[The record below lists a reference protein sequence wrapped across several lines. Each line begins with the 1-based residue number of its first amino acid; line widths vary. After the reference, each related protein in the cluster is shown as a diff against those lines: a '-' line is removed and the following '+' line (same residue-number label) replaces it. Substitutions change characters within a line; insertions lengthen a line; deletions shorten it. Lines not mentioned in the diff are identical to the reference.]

1 MDNFNFY
8 SPTEFVFGKDR
19 ENECGELVKKYGG
32 TKVLIHYG
40 GGSAVRSG
48 LIDRVK
54 ASLDAAGIAHVE
66 LGGVKPNPRDT
77 LIYKGIEMVRA
88 NGVDFILAVGGGSTI
103 DSSKG
108 IAVGALYDG
117 DFWDFYAKKLPVTKA
132 LPIGVVQTIAAAGS
146 EGSGDS
152 VVTKEDGMLKR
163 DIGSD
168 VIRPKFAVQNP
179 ALLCTLPAYQT
190 ACGITDIMAH
200 VFERYFTN
208 TLEVETT
215 DRLCE
220 ALLITM
226 LKEGPR
232 VMADSANYQARANIM
247 WAGTVAHNGLVGCG
261 RSQDWNSHAI
271 EHELSGLYDC
281 AHGAGLAVIMPAWM
295 EYVVDHNVMRFAQM
309 ATRVFGC
316 QMNFEN
322 PKATALEGIRA
333 FRRFLHSIGMPIN
346 FAELGAKEEDIP
358 KLVEKLNPGDGWGFV
373 PLKAKD
379 VTAIYTIAAQATLE
393 SFWNHFRY
401 EKKRSPSGSASCN
414 MFSNYRR
421 AMSPLA
427 TSLSRSLLWALLTS
441 SSVSV
446 RSMAW

>member
-1 MDNFNFY
+1 MENFNFY

-54 ASLDAAGIAHVE
+54 ASLDAAGIPHVE
-66 LGGVKPNPRDT
+66 LGGVKPNPHDS
-77 LIYKGIEMVRA
+77 LVYKGIEIVCQ
-88 NGVDFILAVGGGSTI
+88 NGIDFILAVGGGSTI
-103 DSSKG
+103 DSSKA
-108 IAVGALYDG
+108 IAMGAVYDG
-117 DFWDFYAKKLPVTKA
+117 DFWDFYDGKASAAAA

-163 DIGSD
+163 GASSEH
-168 VIRPKFAVQNP
+168 IRPKFAVQNP

-208 TLEVETT
+208 TLEVEIT

-220 ALLITM
+220 AVLLTM
-226 LKEGPR
+226 VKEGPR
-232 VMADSANYQARANIM
+232 AIADPANYQVRANIM
-247 WAGTVAHNGLVGCG
+247 WAGTVAHNGVVGCG

-271 EHELSGLYDC
+271 EHELSALYDC
-281 AHGAGLAVIMPAWM
+281 AHGAGLAVIMPSWM

-316 QMNFEN
+316 EMNFEN
-322 PKATALEGIRA
+322 PKATALEGVKA

-379 VTAIYTIAAQATLE
+379 VTAIYTIAAHATLE
-393 SFWNHFRY
+393 
-401 EKKRSPSGSASCN
+401 
-414 MFSNYRR
+414 
-421 AMSPLA
+421 
-427 TSLSRSLLWALLTS
+427 
-441 SSVSV
+441 
-446 RSMAW
+446 

>member
-8 SPTEFVFGKDR
+8 SPTEFVFGMNR

-54 ASLDAAGIAHVE
+54 ASLDAAGIPHVE
-66 LGGVKPNPRDT
+66 LGGVKPNPHDS
-77 LIYKGIEMVRA
+77 LVYKGIEIVRE
-88 NGVDFILAVGGGSTI
+88 NGIDFILAVGGGSTI
-103 DSSKG
+103 DSSKA
-108 IAVGALYDG
+108 IAMGVPYKG
-117 DFWDFYAKKLPVTKA
+117 DFWDFYEGKASAAAA

-163 DIGSD
+163 GASSEH
-168 VIRPKFAVQNP
+168 IRPKFAVQNP

-208 TLEVETT
+208 TLEVEIT

-220 ALLITM
+220 AVLLTM
-226 LKEGPR
+226 VKEGPR
-232 VMADSANYQARANIM
+232 AIADPANYQVRANIM
-247 WAGTVAHNGLVGCG
+247 WAGTVAHNGVVGCG

-271 EHELSGLYDC
+271 EHELSALYDC

-316 QMNFEN
+316 EMNFEN
-322 PKATALEGIRA
+322 PKATALEGIKA

-358 KLVEKLNPGDGWGFV
+358 KMVEKLNPGDGWGFV

-379 VTAIYTIAAQATLE
+379 VTEIYKIAAHAT
-393 SFWNHFRY
+393 
-401 EKKRSPSGSASCN
+401 
-414 MFSNYRR
+414 
-421 AMSPLA
+421 
-427 TSLSRSLLWALLTS
+427 
-441 SSVSV
+441 V
-446 RSMAW
+446 

>member
-1 MDNFNFY
+1 MENFNFY
-8 SPTEFVFGKDR
+8 SPTEFVFGMDR

-54 ASLDAAGIAHVE
+54 ASLDAAGIPHVE
-66 LGGVKPNPRDT
+66 LGGVKPNPHDS
-77 LIYKGIEMVRA
+77 LVYKGIEIVRQ
-88 NGVDFILAVGGGSTI
+88 NGIDFILAVGGGSTI
-103 DSSKG
+103 DSSKA
-108 IAVGALYDG
+108 IAMGAVYEG
-117 DFWDFYAKKLPVTKA
+117 DFWDFYDGKASAACA

-152 VVTKEDGMLKR
+152 VVTKEEGMLKR
-163 DIGSD
+163 GASSEH
-168 VIRPKFAVQNP
+168 IRPKFAVQNP

-208 TLEVETT
+208 TLEVEIT

-220 ALLITM
+220 AVLLTM
-226 LKEGPR
+226 VKEGPR
-232 VMADSANYQARANIM
+232 AIADPANYQVRANIM
-247 WAGTVAHNGLVGCG
+247 WAGTVAHNGVVGCG

-271 EHELSGLYDC
+271 EHELSALYDC

-322 PKATALEGIRA
+322 PKATALEGIKA

-379 VTAIYTIAAQATLE
+379 VTAIYTIAAHATLE
-393 SFWNHFRY
+393 
-401 EKKRSPSGSASCN
+401 
-414 MFSNYRR
+414 
-421 AMSPLA
+421 
-427 TSLSRSLLWALLTS
+427 
-441 SSVSV
+441 
-446 RSMAW
+446 